1 MEIFGKYGPLASIK
15 IMWPRSDEEKARQ
28 RNCGFVA
35 FMSRKDGERALKN
48 LNGENITKYFEKTC
62 TISSHLFYVFIYHT
76 FLLLLIIILLYLF
89 ICKLFLILIIF
100 TITCFYFINLQLIYY
115 NGNNKIAHVNITR

>member
-48 LNGENITKYFEKTC
+48 LNGEF
-62 TISSHLFYVFIYHT
+62 L
-76 FLLLLIIILLYLF
+76 FLLF
-89 ICKLFLILIIF
+89 NVKNC
-100 TITCFYFINLQLIYY
+100 TCF
-115 NGNNKIAHVNITR
+115 VS

>member
-48 LNGENITKYFEKTC
+48 LNGENITKIFKKKIKVC
-62 TISSHLFYVFIYHT
+62 RVLFYFKQSVF
-76 FLLLLIIILLYLF
+76 FEIIINDT
-89 ICKLFLILIIF
+89 KK
-100 TITCFYFINLQLIYY
+100 YF
-115 NGNNKIAHVNITR
+115 K

>member
-48 LNGENITKYFEKTC
+48 LNGENNIYKYFNK
-62 TISSHLFYVFIYHT
+62 Y
-76 FLLLLIIILLYLF
+76 
-89 ICKLFLILIIF
+89 K
-100 TITCFYFINLQLIYY
+100 FINLINISIYKY
-115 NGNNKIAHVNITR
+115 I

>member
-48 LNGENITKYFEKTC
+48 LNGENIYIYIYQGYFEEIY
-62 TISSHLFYVFIYHT
+62 TISFHSFIRYIRYI
-76 FLLLLIIILLYLF
+76 FMYFACFCINYL
-89 ICKLFLILIIF
+89 
-100 TITCFYFINLQLIYY
+100 
-115 NGNNKIAHVNITR
+115 